1 MSKMIKI
8 TPDCIEECKREF
20 EKALAEMVLSDGK
33 ITFSKTFGV
42 LKRRAKLRFT
52 EAAYLKM
59 TQLVMSFDKEV
70 AWHGVAFRNEDRTKD
85 EYFITDIHVYPQ
97 EVTGSTVNT
106 DQAKYQEWLMAFD
119 DDVFNNIRMQGHS
132 HVNMATSPSS
142 TDLTHQGKILSMMG
156 DKDFYIFLIWNKRG
170 EKTIK
175 IYDFEKN
182 VQFETEDVDVDIVN
196 PVVGLN
202 EFVENAKKL
211 VTEHKPAPAAK
222 ASGYGYGGYGY
233 GGYGYSSY
241 SGYQYPNYKNNG
253 SSAKPAASATGTA
266 SKPDSKASAT
276 TPVTAKAEAKEE
288 KKQTAKKYK
297 KKKRSRLFDSIFED
311 AYDEDDDPY
320 SAFGYSK

>member
-8 TPDCIEECKREF
+8 TPDCIEECKRDF

-42 LKRRAKLRFT
+42 LKRRAKLHFT

-59 TQLVMSFDKEV
+59 TQLVHSFDKEV

-97 EVTGSTVNT
+97 EVTGDTVNT

-132 HVNMATSPSS
+132 HVNMGTTPSP

-211 VTEHKPAPAAK
+211 VTEHKPAPAVK
-222 ASGYGYGGYGY
+222 ANGYGYGGYG
-233 GGYGYSSY
+233 GYGYGSY
-241 SGYQYPNYKNNG
+241 SGYQYPNYKNNS
-253 SSAKPAASATGTA
+253 SSAKPAVSATGTA

-276 TPVTAKAEAKEE
+276 TPATAKAEAKEE